1 MPDRD
6 VFMARFLN
14 LILLVCCSGLV
25 WSDQL
30 MLNGSAP
37 YAYLNQEYYV
47 VGLYLPHASSDPLY
61 IFSDQT
67 PKKIRMV
74 ISANR
79 WSVRM
84 WARDWQDN
92 FSINNSVANV
102 SERVQGA
109 LENFVSLP
117 REDLLRGDEITVEYA
132 PGRGSALRFNGD
144 IVFVDPAPSLIN
156 AFLSV
161 WIGELPP
168 SREFRQRLLA
178 GDGTSHS
185 ILELGV
191 IPTDRLHI
199 YAGWMRQDE
208 ERRLAQQ
215 AEEARLAAEKD
226 LRAHQAEQLRLAELR
241 AAQERQLAKLRAEAE
256 QKEKQSALKVAPAP
270 VSSLPVVSP
279 VVVQAK
285 PPAVLATEQ
294 YYFLQL
300 LRWKI
305 YKAFINEINPDV
317 GVLSRAGGVVRC
329 EFYVDRQGRV
339 VRLSLEET
347 EVKKV
352 FADEVVRAIHVVA
365 PRIKAPD
372 ELEGKK
378 WQINMEYDFAL
389 ERQAQHVIA
398 MPQRPESLAVSE

>member
-1 MPDRD
+1 ML
-6 VFMARFLN
+6 RFLS
-14 LILLVCCSGLV
+14 LILLLGCAGLV
-25 WSDQL
+25 WPAQL
-30 MLNGSAP
+30 VLNGSAP

-47 VGLYLPHASSDPLY
+47 VGLYLPHVSSDSLY

-92 FSINNSVANV
+92 FSINNSVEGV
-102 SERVQGA
+102 SERVQSA

-132 PGRGSALRFNGD
+132 PGQGSALRFNGD
-144 IVFVDPAPSLIN
+144 IVFVDPAPSLMN
-156 AFLSV
+156 AFLGV
-161 WIGELPP
+161 WIGDLPP

-178 GDGTSHS
+178 GNGASNPMLDADG
-185 ILELGV
+185 IAAG
-191 IPTDRLHI
+191 RMHI
-199 YAGWMRQDE
+199 YAGWVRQDE
-208 ERRLAQQ
+208 EKRLAQQ
-215 AEEARLAAEKD
+215 AEEARSLAEKD

-256 QKEKQSALKVAPAP
+256 QKEKQSALKVAPAS
-270 VSSLPVVSP
+270 VSSLPVVLPVVSP
-279 VVVQAK
+279 VAVQAK

-317 GVLSRAGGVVRC
+317 GVLSRAGGLVRC

-352 FADEVVRAIHVVA
+352 FADEVVRAITAAAGRV
-365 PRIKAPD
+365 KAPN

-378 WQINMEYDFAL
+378 WQVNMEYDFAL

-398 MPQRPESLAVSE
+398 MPSRPESLAVSE